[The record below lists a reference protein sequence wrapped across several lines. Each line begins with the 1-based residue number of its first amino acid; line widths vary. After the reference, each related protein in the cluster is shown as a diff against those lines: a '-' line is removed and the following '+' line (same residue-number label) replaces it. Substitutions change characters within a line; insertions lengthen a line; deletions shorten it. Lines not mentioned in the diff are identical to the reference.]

1 MADGA
6 TEDATSLSRLV
17 DIIEPEP
24 VSWWPLAPGW
34 WIVIA
39 LAFAGITY
47 AGIRL
52 FLKWR
57 RSAYRRS
64 ACSELD
70 RMDEA
75 VTVEEIN
82 ALLKRTALCAW
93 PRKAVASLNCGSW
106 ITFLETNGP
115 LTTEAAAALGRS
127 YSSRALSVEEANNL
141 KNSARDW
148 IKRHRQ
154 ISTKGKAK

>member
-1 MADGA
+1 MADTA
-6 TEDATSLSRLV
+6 TKDAASLNRLA

-34 WIVIA
+34 WIII
-39 LAFAGITY
+39 AFAFVGIAYT
-47 AGIRL
+47 GIRL

-57 RSAYRRS
+57 RDAYRRF

-70 RMDEA
+70 RMGER
-75 VTVEEIN
+75 VTVEEVN

-127 YSSRALSVEEANNL
+127 YSSRKLSKEEAQNL
-141 KNSARDW
+141 KESVRDW

-154 ISTKGKAK
+154 NSKREKVA